1 MGYLR
6 PSIIYDYIDYWPLT
20 ILPIL
25 LIVIFR
31 NSKFKEALDNFND
44 VKHTKAQQDIKSLEK
59 QLAGTGNSFDSVLES
74 ATNTLSGLSKS
85 LFAKLPI
92 PLFITI

>member
-6 PSIIYDYIDYWPLT
+6 PSIIYDYLDYWPLT

-31 NSKFKEALDNFND
+31 NSEFKEALGNFVN
-44 VKHTKAQQDIKSLEK
+44 IL
-59 QLAGTGNSFDSVLES
+59 L
-74 ATNTLSGLSKS
+74 
-85 LFAKLPI
+85 I
-92 PLFITI
+92 I